1 MNEVDSLDYEMIRY
15 LFTAVGFPYRIF
27 VGKYE

>member
-1 MNEVDSLDYEMIRY
+1 MNEVDSLDYEIIQY
-15 LFTAVGFPYRIF
+15 LFTAIGFSYRIF